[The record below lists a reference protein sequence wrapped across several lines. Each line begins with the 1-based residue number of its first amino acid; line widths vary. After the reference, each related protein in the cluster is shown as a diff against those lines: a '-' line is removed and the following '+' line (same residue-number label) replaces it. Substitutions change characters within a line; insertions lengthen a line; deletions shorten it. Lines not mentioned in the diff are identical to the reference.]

1 MKARYSTFA
10 YLKKIKN
17 LAYVKLNT
25 SALLQIASGA
35 TVINGNQLSNCLV
48 CSCDLV

>member
-1 MKARYSTFA
+1 MKVHYSTSA

-25 SALLQIASGA
+25 NVLLQIASGA
-35 TVINGNQLSNCLV
+35 TVINSHQLPNSQV
-48 CSCDLV
+48 CSYV